1 MEFRVIGIPQ
11 SFIETKK
18 TLSASEVIERKIN
31 EMAQQ
36 GYEYVGVVS
45 TSSEVHYGCC
55 CCKKMYYKY
64 ENQLVFKR

>member
-55 CCKKMYYKY
+55 W
-64 ENQLVFKR
+64 L